1 MSGNERGKGMREEI
15 QTFINYMEEEKH
27 ASKNTTLSY
36 QRDLLKM
43 ADYLEPDPLS
53 IALEREA
60 QSQALEAVSCL
71 AERDRELIW
80 KHLIQEIQLKDI
92 AHEKG
97 LKPANMRR
105 IYAISLRNL
114 KRVYQEKFE

>member
-43 ADYLEPDPLS
+43 ADYLRKRNHRLRESDKDGVKFLYPFPG
-53 IALEREA
+53 ERRKSSVDSFEGTGIHEIV
-60 QSQALEAVSCL
+60 LWLAV
-71 AERDRELIW
+71 
-80 KHLIQEIQLKDI
+80 
-92 AHEKG
+92 
-97 LKPANMRR
+97 
-105 IYAISLRNL
+105 
-114 KRVYQEKFE
+114 